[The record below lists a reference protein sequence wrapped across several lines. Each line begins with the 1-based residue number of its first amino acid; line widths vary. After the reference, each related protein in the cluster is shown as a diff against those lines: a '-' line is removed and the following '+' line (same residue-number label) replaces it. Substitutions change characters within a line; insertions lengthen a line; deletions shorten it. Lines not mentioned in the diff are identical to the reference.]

1 MWCPRERAV
10 WNAESPDSE
19 MELWPEIQTD
29 ENVFLYSD
37 SRSKLMGSRFFTTRQ
52 TGFVNASEL
61 QSLIRCRAVTKMG
74 IGDYHL
80 RRLALGLP
88 EGHGEAA
95 CDFLHQPIP
104 LECNLELLEGVSF
117 SKGCYLGQ
125 ELTAKTHHT
134 GVVRKRLVPVVLGS
148 TVHAAKNRALALRH
162 EPERASSIML
172 EYNKGERAEWKNGLK
187 VGSTLTILDNG
198 VDVGQVT
205 SLADG
210 LGMAKLRTDMVFSQG
225 GDLGKAL
232 VPGDGGNTAVIPW
245 KPNWFPGHE
254 GAM

>member
-1 MWCPRERAV
+1 
-10 WNAESPDSE
+10 
-19 MELWPEIQTD
+19 
-29 ENVFLYSD
+29 
-37 SRSKLMGSRFFTTRQ
+37 
-52 TGFVNASEL
+52 
-61 QSLIRCRAVTKMG
+61 MG

-225 GDLGKAL
+225 GGTLTSGREIALPTRLRIPQRGRLNSSPILLHPDLGKAL